1 MNPVMA
7 IPFIFT
13 PLINATIAYFLT
25 YAHIIPRM
33 NGVQPVLGIP
43 IIVRGILGGSWIFGI
58 VCVAL
63 LVLDTLI
70 YYPFFKAMDHQMVKE
85 EEENK
90 NEQ

>member
-1 MNPVMA
+1 
-7 IPFIFT
+7 
-13 PLINATIAYFLT
+13 
-25 YAHIIPRM
+25 M